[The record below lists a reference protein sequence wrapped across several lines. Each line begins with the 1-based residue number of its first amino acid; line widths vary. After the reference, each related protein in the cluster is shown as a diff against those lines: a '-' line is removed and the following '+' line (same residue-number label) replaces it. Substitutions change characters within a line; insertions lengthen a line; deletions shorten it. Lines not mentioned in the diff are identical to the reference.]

1 MFTVMHEPRETF
13 GVESTIE
20 IKLFVNGPYFHLILL
35 FIYTFAAKYMYSVLL
50 SSDSY
55 WIVTTNSVKKSN
67 FWKKCYFPEY

>member
-20 IKLFVNGPYFHLILL
+20 IKLFVNGPYLHLILS

-55 WIVTTNSVKKSN
+55 
-67 FWKKCYFPEY
+67 

>member
-20 IKLFVNGPYFHLILL
+20 IKRFVNGSYFHPILS
-35 FIYTFAAKYMYSVLL
+35 FIYTLAAKYMYLVLL

-55 WIVTTNSVKKSN
+55 
-67 FWKKCYFPEY
+67 